1 MQRPTLE
8 SVRVRSTRDALQVF
22 YGVATN
28 KLPLIS
34 RRLDAEERRAIVA
47 GNVYVWEERGANTE
61 TIGIGMER
69 WTDGMGW
76 GPSRMCIGTDFLF
89 YHQKESDVE
98 DDPLS
103 PVTPWAQLL
112 RREPSSQLSR
122 LSNTPHS
129 IETERLV
136 KQTYSVH
143 VSLPADRPRG
153 IVRKWHLTA
162 YFSQEKLSELRTIDS
177 VQGIGNVL
185 VPEGIFRSARA
196 NKARRDIRVEVPPPG
211 ASSVPE
217 TFSPSAVTC
226 SNPRA
231 HAGTITHSSPS
242 QSSIPASITPMVMAS
257 PVSPICTPHTTL
269 PGQLVPLQYLQSSS
283 SPRRDPA
290 DEQLLRRFD
299 AMSSRG
305 FNNNK

>member
-28 KLPLIS
+28 KLPLIT
-34 RRLDAEERRAIVA
+34 RRLDAEERRAIVP

-76 GPSRMCIGTDFLF
+76 GPSRVRDEFLF

-98 DDPLS
+98 DDPTN
-103 PVTPWAQLL
+103 PITPWAQLL
-112 RREPSSQLSR
+112 RRDASQQTRNGKAEP
-122 LSNTPHS
+122 
-129 IETERLV
+129 ERLV

-153 IVRKWHLTA
+153 VVRKWHLTA
-162 YFSQEKLSELRTIDS
+162 YFSQEGLNRLATIDS
-177 VQGIGNVL
+177 IRGIGDAP

-196 NKARRDIRVEVPPPG
+196 SKMRRDPREGLSPISIQPSDVGEAYYPAMDGHSYSPRLPG
-211 ASSVPE
+211 HH
-217 TFSPSAVTC
+217 PSMPV
-226 SNPRA
+226 
-231 HAGTITHSSPS
+231 
-242 QSSIPASITPMVMAS
+242 SSIGYSRPTSSSNSSNNSS
-257 PVSPICTPHTTL
+257 PVSVSSSL
-269 PGQLVPLQYLQSSS
+269 ALSGPGHGHLVPLEHLQNAS
-283 SPRRDPA
+283 SPRRDPV
-290 DEQLLRRFD
+290 DEQLLRRF
-299 AMSSRG
+299 SHPRYFPS
-305 FNNNK
+305 

>member
-8 SVRVRSTRDALQVF
+8 SVRIRSTRDALQTF
-22 YGVATN
+22 YGVACS
-28 KLPLIS
+28 KLPLIT

-76 GPSRMCIGTDFLF
+76 GPSRVRDEFLF
-89 YHQKESDVE
+89 YHQKESDVD

-112 RREPSSQLSR
+112 RREPASR
-122 LSNTPHS
+122 FANTVEP
-129 IETERLV
+129 ERLV

-162 YFSQEKLSELRTIDS
+162 YFSQEKLNRLNTIDS
-177 VQGIGNVL
+177 IPGIGNVQ
-185 VPEGIFRSARA
+185 VPDGLFRSARA
-196 NKARRDIRVEVPPPG
+196 NKTRRDAREMLLPTSLASETVIRSAISYSNHIGTVAHTSHLEPVAVLTPIRTSALPTSR
-211 ASSVPE
+211 SSS
-217 TFSPSAVTC
+217 TTS
-226 SNPRA
+226 
-231 HAGTITHSSPS
+231 
-242 QSSIPASITPMVMAS
+242 S
-257 PVSPICTPHTTL
+257 PVSMHSPMSF
-269 PGQLVPLQYLQSSS
+269 PGQLVPLHYLENTA
-283 SPRRDPA
+283 SPRREPT
-290 DEQLLRRFD
+290 DEQLLRRFNTV
-299 AMSSRG
+299 SSRRVS
-305 FNNNK
+305 